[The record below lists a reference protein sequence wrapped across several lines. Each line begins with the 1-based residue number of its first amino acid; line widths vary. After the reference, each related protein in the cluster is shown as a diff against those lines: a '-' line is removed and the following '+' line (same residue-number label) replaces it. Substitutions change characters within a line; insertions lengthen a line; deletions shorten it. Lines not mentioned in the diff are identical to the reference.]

1 MKILLT
7 LFVLLFSSSVV
18 AENNVKGKKLYCERI
33 INNLEPT
40 ITQLGFDF
48 HDNTIVE
55 VIKSHYYY
63 SNTGSWAKEPTSLTG
78 RYDPGDNYIYVE
90 LFPDYSEYYHINR
103 TNLETTWQLDLIYY
117 SGECKVIEV
126 EDLFFFI
133 NTKYEDIVSEI
144 IPKNKL

>member
-7 LFVLLFSSSVV
+7 LFVLLFSSSLF
-18 AENNVKGKKLYCERI
+18 AENNVKGKKLYCEKI

-48 HDNTIVE
+48 YDNTIVE

-63 SNTGSWAKEPTSLTG
+63 SNRGSWVKEPTSLTG
-78 RYDPGDNYIYVE
+78 RYNPGDSYIYVE
-90 LFPDYSEYYHINR
+90 IFPDYSEYYHINR
-103 TNLETTWQLDLIYY
+103 QDLETMRQSDLIYY

-126 EDLFFFI
+126 EDLYFFI
-133 NTKYEDIVSEI
+133 NTRYEDIVSEI
-144 IPKNKL
+144 IPKNKI